1 MSNPNSRGYRL
12 DSRREADTRL
22 LDESAHISIRE
33 DEITGFSLT
42 FPSAQLRLNLRWHFP
57 PDGDFNGL
65 CALCSFGF
73 LHDEQCDLLKPLVV
87 FFGEVLSALRS
98 TCSRVLFST
107 LHVLLMDF
115 SWSPG
120 LLNFAHLNFFEQS
133 VNWFSHLNT
142 MNTGKNCCALIF
154 CVKLWRSPV
163 ARRSR
168 GSGELSL
175 KCVAVCLASLTLAHF
190 VASNG
195 HLEATVDGKEFR
207 FVLYSASLMCGF

>member
-1 MSNPNSRGYRL
+1 
-12 DSRREADTRL
+12 
-22 LDESAHISIRE
+22 
-33 DEITGFSLT
+33 
-42 FPSAQLRLNLRWHFP
+42 
-57 PDGDFNGL
+57 
-65 CALCSFGF
+65 
-73 LHDEQCDLLKPLVV
+73 
-87 FFGEVLSALRS
+87 
-98 TCSRVLFST
+98 
-107 LHVLLMDF
+107 
-115 SWSPG
+115 
-120 LLNFAHLNFFEQS
+120 
-133 VNWFSHLNT
+133 

-207 FVLYSASLMCGF
+207 FVLYGASLMCGF